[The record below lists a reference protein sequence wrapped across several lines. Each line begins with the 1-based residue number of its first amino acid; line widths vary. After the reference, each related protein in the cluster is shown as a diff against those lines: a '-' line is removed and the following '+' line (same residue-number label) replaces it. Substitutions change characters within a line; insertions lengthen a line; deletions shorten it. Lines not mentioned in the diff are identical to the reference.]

1 MNNEESRRLSEERS
15 EERVA
20 GLLREAAP
28 LLILRGDPD
37 ELVECVLAR
46 GTDRLFSCDSP
57 LGEVYVGVSDKGVC
71 LVRKATS
78 PEGFA
83 QRYRERFGRLLSW
96 GTDERTYRLAESV
109 SAALAGEKVE
119 VPADLS
125 RTTPFQRQVLEIV
138 KGIPRGEV
146 RPYAWVARE
155 VGSPKASRAV
165 GTVMANN
172 PMPLVV
178 PCHRVVR
185 NDGTTGSY
193 TFGAEEKARLLVEE
207 GVPVEEIP
215 GSPYLAT
222 QTTGIFCHATCR
234 NARRI
239 KAENRRR
246 FHSSEA
252 AINAG
257 FRPCKVCRP
266 VVAGWPPHTTRRGE
280 NVRGKPNR
288 VKHNRK

>member
-1 MNNEESRRLSEERS
+1 MNHGESGRLSEKRS
-15 EERVA
+15 EERAA
-20 GLLREAAP
+20 GLLGEAAP
-28 LLILRGDPD
+28 HLIPRGDPD
-37 ELVECVLAR
+37 ELVERVLAR
-46 GTDRLFSCDSP
+46 GTDRLFSCHSP
-57 LGEVYVGVSDKGVC
+57 LGEVYVGVSDRGVR
-71 LVRKATS
+71 LVGKAAS

-109 SAALAGEKVE
+109 AAALAGEKVE

-125 RTTPFQRQVLEIV
+125 MTTPFQRQVLEIV

-172 PMPLVV
+172 PVPLLI

-185 NDGTTGSY
+185 NDGTTGKY
-193 TFGAEEKARLLVEE
+193 AFGAEEKVGLLEGE
-207 GVPVEEIP
+207 GVPIEELAV
-215 GSPYLAT
+215 SPYLAT
-222 QTTGIFCHATCR
+222 PTTGIFCHATCR

-239 KAENRRR
+239 KPENRRR
-246 FHSSEA
+246 FRSAEA
-252 AINAG
+252 ATNAG
-257 FRPCKVCRP
+257 FRACKVCRP
-266 VVAGWPPHTTRRGE
+266 LVAG
-280 NVRGKPNR
+280 
-288 VKHNRK
+288 

>member
-20 GLLREAAP
+20 GFLRDAASP
-28 LLILRGDPD
+28 LMLRGDPD
-37 ELVECVLAR
+37 KLVEQVLAR
-46 GTDRLFSCDSP
+46 GTDRLFSCDSH
-57 LGEVYVGVSDKGVC
+57 LGEVYVGASEGGVR
-71 LVRKATS
+71 LLGRAAS
-78 PEGFA
+78 PEEFA
-83 QRYRERFGRLLSW
+83 LRYRERFGRLLSW

-109 SAALAGEKVE
+109 AAALVGEKVE

-125 RTTPFQRQVLEIV
+125 RMTPFQRQVLEIV

-172 PMPLVV
+172 PVPLLI

-185 NDGTTGSY
+185 NDGTTGKY
-193 TFGAEEKARLLVEE
+193 AFGAEEKVGLLEEE
-207 GVPVEEIP
+207 GVPIEELA

-222 QTTGIFCHATCR
+222 PTTGIFCHATCR

-239 KAENRRR
+239 KPENRRR
-246 FHSSEA
+246 FRSTEA
-252 AINAG
+252 ATNAG
-257 FRPCKVCRP
+257 YRPCRVCRP
-266 VVAGWPPHTTRRGE
+266 VVAR
-280 NVRGKPNR
+280 
-288 VKHNRK
+288 